1 MKILHTTTPKARK
14 EHKCQVCGK
23 SICKGEKYLNIAYS
37 QDGKLMSRKTH
48 LDCCEEKKEEEKKPL
63 SVPVEQMS
71 EELFKLKVHHDTME
85 MLETFSFKENME
97 IAFVPF
103 IITETAWHFAS
114 KVLKYAAENKI
125 SNTKKLSRSVKA
137 LREEY
142 IRDCRKDIDYEH
154 MRKMESAASE
164 FVSSCNMDFVIL
176 FYSLNN
182 ELKKKWYDVK
192 HLDLKT
198 NAGISVIML
207 RLLDEHNRHMDK
219 LMSKRLGREVPSYR
233 NSINDSLR
241 KYMLSFMEPCKISF
255 DGNVATSMKIISKKF
270 SQIDFEIV

>member
-1 MKILHTTTPKARK
+1 MF
-14 EHKCQVCGK
+14 
-23 SICKGEKYLNIAYS
+23 
-37 QDGKLMSRKTH
+37 
-48 LDCCEEKKEEEKKPL
+48 
-63 SVPVEQMS
+63 
-71 EELFKLKVHHDTME
+71 EELFKLQVHNDTME
-85 MLETFSFKENME
+85 MLEVFSFKENME

-103 IITETAWHFAS
+103 IITETAWYFAF

-125 SNTKKLSRSVKA
+125 SDTKKLSRSVKA

-164 FVSSCNMDFVIL
+164 FVSSCNMDFVVL

-182 ELKKKWYDVK
+182 DLKKRWYDVK
-192 HLDLKT
+192 HLDMKT
-198 NAGISVIML
+198 YAGISVIML
-207 RLLDEHNRHMDK
+207 RILYEHNKQMDK
-219 LMSKRLGREVPSYR
+219 LMERKLGREVPSYR
-233 NSINDSLR
+233 NPINDSFR
-241 KYMLSFMEPCKISF
+241 KYMLSFIEPCKISF